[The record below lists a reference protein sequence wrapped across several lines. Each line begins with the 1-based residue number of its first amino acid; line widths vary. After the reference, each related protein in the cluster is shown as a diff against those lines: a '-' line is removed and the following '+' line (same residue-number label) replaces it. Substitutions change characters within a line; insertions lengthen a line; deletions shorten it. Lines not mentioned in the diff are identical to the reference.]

1 MQSQN
6 HGTTGLSSSHKAD
19 YDRNGFVFPID
30 VLTPTEAA
38 TARAELERI
47 EHAWL
52 DNGLPLALN
61 QYKRVNAQVVMP
73 LAARLALDPRI
84 LDAVEGILGP
94 DLMIWSAEFFIK
106 QPNTQHIVSMHQD
119 LTYWGLGATDH
130 QVTAWRA
137 LSSAT
142 VASGCMDFVGAS
154 HKNPILPHKDTYSDL
169 NLLSRGHEVQVDV
182 RPEDKT
188 AIELK
193 PGQMSLHHGLTIHGS
208 SPNQSDDRRI
218 GFAIRYINPNARQ
231 EVADRDYALM
241 ARGVDLS
248 GNFIHYAAP
257 EQLFSKAGLALYDRI
272 RTDQA
277 KALAAGAA
285 ADVPLYAKPA

>member
-130 QVTAWRA
+130 QVTAWLA

-142 VASGCMDFVGAS
+142 VASGCMDFVAAS

-169 NLLSRGHEVQVDV
+169 NLLSRGQEVQVDV

-218 GFAIRYINPNARQ
+218 GFAIRYINPNAHQ

-285 ADVPLYAKPA
+285 ANVPLYAKPA

>member
-130 QVTAWRA
+130 QVTAWLA

-142 VASGCMDFVGAS
+142 VASGCMDFVAAS
-154 HKNPILPHKDTYSDL
+154 HKNPILSHKDTYSDL
-169 NLLSRGHEVQVDV
+169 NLLSRGQEVQVDV

-218 GFAIRYINPNARQ
+218 GFAIRYINPNAHQ

-285 ADVPLYAKPA
+285 ANVPLYAKPA

>member
-30 VLTPTEAA
+30 VLTSTEAA

-130 QVTAWRA
+130 QVTAWLA

-142 VASGCMDFVGAS
+142 VASGCMDFVAAS

-169 NLLSRGHEVQVDV
+169 NLLSRGQEVQVDV

-285 ADVPLYAKPA
+285 ANVPLYAKPA